1 MVGRH
6 HRFDG
11 HEFEQAPG
19 VGDGQGILA
28 CCSPWNCKE
37 SDMSERLNW
46 TEQRRKWKKL
56 IWLKSCYHHWKE
68 EQLLLLIIP
77 RGDMLYLYP
86 SNWTVTVWAGRGPLY
101 KNVGQSLWEE
111 VWGQVCI
118 QHFSHFL
125 VFKKGSTL
133 DSVVNLITILKLDNV
148 ATSISKVVK
157 YYKED

>member
-1 MVGRH
+1 
-6 HRFDG
+6 
-11 HEFEQAPG
+11 
-19 VGDGQGILA
+19 
-28 CCSPWNCKE
+28 
-37 SDMSERLNW
+37 
-46 TEQRRKWKKL
+46 
-56 IWLKSCYHHWKE
+56 
-68 EQLLLLIIP
+68 
-77 RGDMLYLYP
+77 MLYLYP

-111 VWGQVCI
+111 VWCQVCI

-133 DSVVNLITILKLDNV
+133 DSVVNLVTILKLDNV